1 MLGAASG
8 GSITAAGAI
17 APALGHPINPGVE
30 VLYRSTNLREFQ
42 FGFLFAPKSQNESV
56 AIESIIK
63 TIRRFAA
70 PLDQG
75 LQFRSPAEV
84 EIKFYNKGQINPHLP
99 KLKRCVI
106 TGITADFAP
115 QGEWSTFRN
124 GYPVAASMILDV
136 TEMEIITRQAVQD
149 GF

>member
-1 MLGAASG
+1 MEE
-8 GSITAAGAI
+8 II
-17 APALGHPINPGVE
+17 
-30 VLYRSTNLREFQ
+30 FQ
-42 FGFLFAPKSQNESV
+42 
-56 AIESIIK
+56 
-63 TIRRFAA
+63 IRRFSA
-70 PLDQG
+70 PFDGG
-75 LQFRSPAEV
+75 LILTTPAEV
-84 EIKFYNKGQINPHLP
+84 QINFYKHGNINPHIP

-106 TGITADFAP
+106 NRVTVDYAP